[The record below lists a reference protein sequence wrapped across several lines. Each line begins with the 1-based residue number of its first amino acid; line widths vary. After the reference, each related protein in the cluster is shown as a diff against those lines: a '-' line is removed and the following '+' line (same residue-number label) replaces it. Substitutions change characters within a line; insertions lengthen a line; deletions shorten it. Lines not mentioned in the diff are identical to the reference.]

1 VRARSA
7 VSVVLV
13 AGVLLGTSGC
23 TFFTV
28 QSTLQRYDPSNG
40 VGTQVGTVKV
50 RNALLLSADGETA
63 SFLVNLIND
72 GQDPVDL
79 RVQYTSTNGKV
90 TSTFH
95 LEAGAV
101 KTFGSKTTSQ
111 LVFKNIGK
119 VAGTLLPVY
128 FQYGSVSGQQLLVPI
143 LDGSQSEYSGLL
155 PTSTPTPTPSPTSTS
170 TNPPVT
176 VPIPTATP

>member
-1 VRARSA
+1 VRARIA
-7 VSVVLV
+7 VSVVLA

-23 TFFTV
+23 TFFTT
-28 QSTLQRYDPSNG
+28 QSTLQRYDPSDG

-63 SFLVNLIND
+63 SFLVNFIND
-72 GQDPVDL
+72 GQDAVDL
-79 RVQYTSTNGKV
+79 RVQYASPSGKV

-95 LEAGAV
+95 LEAGEV
-101 KTFGSKTTSQ
+101 KTFGSKTTTQ

-119 VAGTLLPVY
+119 EAGTLLPVY

-143 LDGSQSEYSGLL
+143 LDGSQSDYSGLL
-155 PTSTPTPTPSPTSTS
+155 PTNSPTPSPTSTS

-176 VPIPTATP
+176 VPIPTAAP